1 MAIQKC
7 FASEIETSSPTLTRG
22 VPFGG
27 DTLVT
32 MLETRAAAQPFDTA
46 YTFLRD
52 GETIA
57 ATVTWSELA
66 AASRA
71 VGAWLQARVA
81 PGERALLLYPPGL
94 DFIAGFFGC
103 LYAGVLA
110 VPVPPPAGGRSRRGL
125 DRVAAIAQDAA
136 PCCTLTSSELY
147 DQRHREARDA
157 ALGTIALGTPWLA
170 TDRLTPDMADEW
182 APMPLDGGT
191 VAFLQYTSGSTA
203 RPKGVMVTHRNLLHN
218 LRAAFHLGD
227 THRESVSV
235 SWLPVTHDM
244 GLIEGVLQPAFSGC
258 PAYLMSPGAFLQR
271 PVRWLET
278 IATYRGTRSGGP
290 NFAYD
295 LAVHRISDPDRD
307 RLDLTCWESAYNG
320 AEPVR
325 ADTLRAFT
333 RAFARCGFAASAF
346 RPCYGL
352 AESTLLVTSG
362 RWTES
367 AADDPVSCGS
377 PQFGTHVRV
386 VEPLTSDPCGEGETG
401 EIQVSGES
409 VTAGYWQRP
418 EETVATFTAAANGS
432 GERWLR
438 TGDLGFLRDGEL
450 FVTGRLKDLLIVRG
464 AKHFPQDLERTAEQ
478 QHHAVRPGGVAAV
491 AVANG
496 VRGDRVAL
504 VAEIDARRLDASD
517 GQRLIAELRQA
528 IADTHGIQ
536 LHGVA
541 LVPPGTVP
549 KTTSG
554 KLQRFLCR
562 DAWVNGTLD
571 SLALWC
577 EAVPSANGL
586 SAVSAGR

>member
-1 MAIQKC
+1 MKRC
-7 FASEIETSSPTLTRG
+7 FAPDTELPASLLSRGTPFDGHTLAA
-22 VPFGG
+22 
-27 DTLVT
+27 
-32 MLETRAAAQPFDTA
+32 MLDARAEAQPFDTA

-52 GETIA
+52 GESVSA
-57 ATVTWSELA
+57 VWTWSELA
-66 AASRA
+66 RASRA
-71 VGAWLQARVA
+71 VGAWLQAHIP

-125 DRVAAIAQDAA
+125 DRVAAIVRDAE

-147 DQRHREARDA
+147 EQLHREARGA
-157 ALGTIALGTPWLA
+157 ALSTLAPGMPWLA
-170 TDRLTPDMADEW
+170 TDQLPSVLGDDC
-182 APMPLDGGT
+182 APMRLDGDT

-203 RPKGVMVTHRNLLHN
+203 RPKGVMVTHGNLLHN
-218 LRAAFHLGD
+218 LRAAFYLGD
-227 THRESVSV
+227 THRHSVSV

-271 PVRWLET
+271 PARWLRA
-278 IATYRGTRSGGP
+278 ISTYRATRSGGP

-295 LAVHRISDPDRD
+295 VAVHRIAAADRES
-307 RLDLTCWESAYNG
+307 LDLTSWESAYNG
-320 AEPVR
+320 AEPIR
-325 ADTLRAFT
+325 ADTLRAFAA
-333 RAFARCGFAASAF
+333 AFAPCGFAPAAF

-362 RWTES
+362 HWR
-367 AADDPVSCGS
+367 DDDNDGPVSCGA
-377 PQFGTHVRV
+377 PQFGTRVRI
-386 VEPLTSDPCGEGETG
+386 VEPTTCRPCPDDEDG
-401 EIQVSGES
+401 EIQVGGDS
-409 VTAGYWQRP
+409 VAAGYWRRP
-418 EETVATFTAAANGS
+418 DDTAASFIGTALPTDS
-432 GERWLR
+432 RWLR
-438 TGDLGFLRDGEL
+438 TGDLGFMRNGEL

-478 QHHAVRPGGVAAV
+478 RHRAVRPGGVAAV

-504 VAEIDARRLDASD
+504 VAEIDARRLEAGD
-517 GQRLIAELRQA
+517 GARLIADLRQA

-571 SLALWC
+571 SLAMWC
-577 EAVPSANGL
+577 EGL
-586 SAVSAGR
+586 PAGGGR